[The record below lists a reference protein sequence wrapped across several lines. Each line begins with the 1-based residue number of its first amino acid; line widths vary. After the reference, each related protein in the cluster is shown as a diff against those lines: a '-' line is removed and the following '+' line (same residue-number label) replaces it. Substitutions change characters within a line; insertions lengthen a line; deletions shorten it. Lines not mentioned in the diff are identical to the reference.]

1 VRITGGTA
9 RGRKIIG
16 PKPADYAIRPTSD
29 RVREA
34 IFNILS
40 ATVSGKT
47 VLDLFAGTGAFG
59 LEALSRGAES
69 VVFVD
74 RYQTALELV
83 VRNVNN
89 CFKDAATRAFQLDLA
104 NNSSI
109 SRLRKYLPE
118 KHVFNIVFLD
128 PPYEKIP
135 AAKILKMMDL
145 AGILAD
151 EAVVIVE
158 ERQNRRLPA
167 IINRLKVI
175 DKRRYGKTGLWF
187 YAFRT

>member
-1 VRITGGTA
+1 MRITGGTA

-16 PKPADYAIRPTSD
+16 PKPTDYAIRPTSD

-40 ATVSGKT
+40 TTVSGKT

-74 RYQTALELV
+74 RYRTALELV

-109 SRLRKYLPE
+109 SRLQKYLPE

-135 AAKILKMMDL
+135 AAKLLKMMDL
-145 AGILAD
+145 AEILAD

-158 ERQNRRLPA
+158 ERQNRKLPA